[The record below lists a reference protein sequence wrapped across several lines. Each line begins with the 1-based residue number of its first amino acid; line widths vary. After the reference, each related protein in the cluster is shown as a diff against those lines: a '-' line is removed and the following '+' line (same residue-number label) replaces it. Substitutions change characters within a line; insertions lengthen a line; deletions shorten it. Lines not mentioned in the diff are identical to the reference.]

1 MYQIKC
7 SLLLFFLMGVGVLYS
22 TSLQAQQLSKE
33 EEKKYKK
40 LAKEYKKNPG
50 SLKRL
55 IEREETAREELREM
69 EQKMSVIESGNDR
82 KVARIEELESEVAR
96 LNNQLAANKNKLD
109 NLKNRPAPASEEQGD
124 WGQGVMYRVQI
135 GAYQKNTMDGELDT
149 EDPGMDLEYD
159 EGLQKIV
166 LARFRDFTKA
176 EALQKY
182 LQRIGVSDAFIAAY
196 RDGNRIPLE
205 EVQP

>member
-7 SLLLFFLMGVGVLYS
+7 SLLLFFLMGVGVLYTS
-22 TSLQAQQLSKE
+22 SLQAQELSKE
-33 EEKKYKK
+33 EEKKYKQ

-55 IEREETAREELREM
+55 IEREEAAREELREM

-109 NLKNRPAPASEEQGD
+109 NLKNRPAPADEDGE
-124 WGQGVMYRVQI
+124 WAKGVMYRVQI

-176 EALQKY
+176 EALQQY